1 MAFSIIMLACL
12 IVCVGIDYL
21 SLKRIDQNGALL
33 GVTLPPDAAALPEV
47 QSIVQQYLR
56 WLRIICL
63 LCAAGGVGLFFL
75 PDSLLRVMVWVYFFF
90 GSLALPY
97 LPCLWAN
104 RTLQRLRDAHGWP
117 AAPGDVPWKYGLSI
131 MLLTTRAP
139 LCLSASA
146 RGLPPTSPPSGGSL
160 LWRSMPLQSLPSY

>member
-104 RTLQRLRDAHGWP
+104 RTLQRLRDATAGPQPPEMSHGNT
-117 AAPGDVPWKYGLSI
+117 VCSI

>member
-97 LPCLWAN
+97 LP
-104 RTLQRLRDAHGWP
+104 
-117 AAPGDVPWKYGLSI
+117 LSLI
-131 MLLTTRAP
+131 HI
-139 LCLSASA
+139 
-146 RGLPPTSPPSGGSL
+146 
-160 LWRSMPLQSLPSY
+160 

>member
-75 PDSLLRVMVWVYFFF
+75 PDSLLRVMVWVYFFSEVWLCRICPVC
-90 GSLALPY
+90 GQIAPSKGCGMPTAGPQ
-97 LPCLWAN
+97 PPEMS
-104 RTLQRLRDAHGWP
+104 HGNT
-117 AAPGDVPWKYGLSI
+117 VCSI

>member
-21 SLKRIDQNGALL
+21 SLKHIDQNGALL

-63 LCAAGGVGLFFL
+63 LCAAGGVVF
-75 PDSLLRVMVWVYFFF
+75 V
-90 GSLALPY
+90 
-97 LPCLWAN
+97 
-104 RTLQRLRDAHGWP
+104 
-117 AAPGDVPWKYGLSI
+117 
-131 MLLTTRAP
+131 
-139 LCLSASA
+139 
-146 RGLPPTSPPSGGSL
+146 GLPVLSNSPSSFSAFTSEPFSIAANITSVRRLVSFVFLRITSHTTSTGRTTHTPNGIRMSSKNCSEYMFL
-160 LWRSMPLQSLPSY
+160 LFLEFYVSFS

>member
-104 RTLQRLRDAHGWP
+104 RTLQRLRNAHGWP
-117 AAPGDVPWKYGLSI
+117 AAPGDVP
-131 MLLTTRAP
+131 
-139 LCLSASA
+139 
-146 RGLPPTSPPSGGSL
+146 
-160 LWRSMPLQSLPSY
+160 

>member
-90 GSLALPY
+90 GSLALPG
-97 LPCLWAN
+97 
-104 RTLQRLRDAHGWP
+104 Q
-117 AAPGDVPWKYGLSI
+117 
-131 MLLTTRAP
+131 
-139 LCLSASA
+139 
-146 RGLPPTSPPSGGSL
+146 LPPAGHPIHFTPLFFAFTIYADALPTKTARTRTAITFAIKHHPFYDKQYTGSAL
-160 LWRSMPLQSLPSY
+160 L

>member
-1 MAFSIIMLACL
+1 MLACL

-63 LCAAGGVGLFFL
+63 LCAAGGVGLFSCPIRCSGSWSGSISFRKSGAAVSAL
-75 PDSLLRVMVWVYFFF
+75 SVGKPHPPKAAGRPRLARSPRRCPMEIRSVLLC
-90 GSLALPY
+90 S
-97 LPCLWAN
+97 
-104 RTLQRLRDAHGWP
+104 
-117 AAPGDVPWKYGLSI
+117 
-131 MLLTTRAP
+131 
-139 LCLSASA
+139 
-146 RGLPPTSPPSGGSL
+146 
-160 LWRSMPLQSLPSY
+160 

>member
-104 RTLQRLRDAHGWP
+104 RTLKRLRDAPHP
-117 AAPGDVPWKYGLSI
+117 PGGP
-131 MLLTTRAP
+131 
-139 LCLSASA
+139 
-146 RGLPPTSPPSGGSL
+146 
-160 LWRSMPLQSLPSY
+160 